1 MSRNVSRIE
10 QIVKRRPFQRCG
22 DGIKECETNVEWC
35 RMSMRKRVIVIQAMI
50 VAALILW
57 LKVGLPRIEEARAAA
72 EAARREQ
79 RIESFVESVVVEGGS
94 SSDETPAGE
103 PAPGAHPQ
111 RLRLT
116 PHVTEVK
123 KALGAPDSA
132 MTDFR
137 GGQHLTW
144 TGTRRKLVGSFHQ
157 GRLYALTLEDLH
169 TDRGVRVYESSAQWQ
184 RY

>member
-1 MSRNVSRIE
+1 
-10 QIVKRRPFQRCG
+10 
-22 DGIKECETNVEWC
+22 
-35 RMSMRKRVIVIQAMI
+35 MRKRMIVIQAMI

-79 RIESFVESVVVEGGS
+79 RIESFVESVVVEEAGS
-94 SSDETPAGE
+94 RGETPLSAAE
-103 PAPGAHPQ
+103 PGARPQ
-111 RLRLT
+111 RLRRT
-116 PHVTEVK
+116 PHVAEVQQ
-123 KALGAPDSA
+123 ALGAPESA

-157 GRLYALTLEDLH
+157 GRLYALTLEDLR
-169 TDRGVRVYESSAQWQ
+169 TGRGVRVYESSAQWQ